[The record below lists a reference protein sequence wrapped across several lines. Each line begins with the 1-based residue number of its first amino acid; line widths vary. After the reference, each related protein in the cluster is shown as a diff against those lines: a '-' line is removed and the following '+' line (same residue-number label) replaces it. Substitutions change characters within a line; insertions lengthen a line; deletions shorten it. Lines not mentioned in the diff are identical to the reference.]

1 MDGKKEEKGED
12 KTGDWFPGNTIAI
25 IEKKNKATVT
35 FSFSSVM
42 LVKRMC
48 NFPEKSG
55 RCYLIRESKLTSEK
69 RVTSNLIGC
78 NEKNTL
84 SLS

>member
-1 MDGKKEEKGED
+1 MKLFLLYLNVWWLDGKKEEKGED
-12 KTGDWFPGNTIAI
+12 KTGDWFPGNMVAT

-55 RCYLIRESKLTSEK
+55 RCYF
-69 RVTSNLIGC
+69 N
-78 NEKNTL
+78 
-84 SLS
+84 